1 MTWVLLILILWAL
14 ADIYLLRR
22 KIYKSI
28 DIIADLIDKQK
39 NTLETNR
46 RQIYSINKEISE
58 LKEKTDAAWSVL
70 YKLDSKFKISEWK

>member
-14 ADIYLLRR
+14 ANIYLLRR
-22 KIYKSI
+22 KLYKSI
-28 DIIADLIDKQK
+28 DIIADMIDKQE

-58 LKEKTDAAWSVL
+58 LKEKTDAAWAVL